1 MVNDRLDY
9 QAASIIQYMSSLL
22 SLPPE
27 IFDAVLEDVSGRDLI
42 NLRLVCRHTRALSSH
57 RFGLECL
64 KDLSFI
70 WTPYSLQG
78 LLDLSKHPFGR
89 YVKRLSLATNFIY
102 AEKLT
107 EDPDEQREARSK
119 GIFEQWDE
127 RNKLLVQ
134 ALKNLQKLDIQPILG
149 VFDVPWN
156 LLDVR
161 NDSTTDVRRYGYGYE
176 KFYGAT
182 RSDGLYKESIG
193 TEPRPPFVHAI
204 EYVLKAAQK
213 AQLPVR
219 AFHIHRETGTQ
230 HKQDELRILQQQYL
244 ISKPGKL
251 RPDFEITVTVLFFE
265 AKNEPGFTSKVFIN
279 TKRLRY
285 EYCTLL
291 LEGVAGSTQSR
302 ANFDWYG
309 TSLHPPISPGSSRPG
324 DMDHC
329 FREISITFCDASL
342 DFLREFLLSQA
353 RTLRVLHLEH
363 ITMRNFDD
371 DADEVLEFFR
381 ILKNSL
387 SLKYLRMARLS
398 SKDDRSRL
406 IGGHDDTWTS
416 REEIQEGLQMY
427 IEREENDEHSVDE
440 EWNDDDEGEW
450 ISVHHSE
457 NEDEEEVW
465 PGTSQNEDEAT
476 TEQPDAGG
484 EESSGA

>member
-1 MVNDRLDY
+1 MP
-9 QAASIIQYMSSLL
+9 SLL

-27 IFDAVLEDVSGRDLI
+27 IFDSVLDDVSGRDLI
-42 NLRLVCRHTRALSSH
+42 NLRLVCRQISALSSN

-78 LLDLSKHPFGR
+78 FLDLSKHPLGR
-89 YVKRLSLATNFIY
+89 YVKHLSFATNFVY
-102 AEKLT
+102 ADKLT
-107 EDPDEQREARSK
+107 ENPDEQREARLKNLS
-119 GIFEQWDE
+119 EQWDE
-127 RNKLLVQ
+127 RNELVVQ
-134 ALKNLQKLDIQPILG
+134 ALKNLQKLDVQPTLG

-156 LLDVR
+156 LLNVR
-161 NDSTTDVRRYGYGYE
+161 NDSTTDGRRYGYGYE

-182 RSDGLYKESIG
+182 RLSGLYKESIRK
-193 TEPRPPFVHAI
+193 EPRPPSVHAI
-204 EYVLKAAQK
+204 EYVLKAAQQ

-219 AFHIHRETGTQ
+219 AFRIHRETGTQ

-251 RPDFEITVTVLFFE
+251 RPDFEITATVFFLE
-265 AKNEPGFTSKVFIN
+265 AENESGFTSKISID

-285 EYCTLL
+285 EYCTCLS
-291 LEGVAGSTQSR
+291 EGVAETTQSR

-309 TSLHPPISPGSSRPG
+309 TSLHPPIDPGPPRPG
-324 DMDHC
+324 HMDHC
-329 FREISITFCDASL
+329 FQEIIITFCDASL
-342 DFLREFLLSQA
+342 DSLRDFLLSQA
-353 RTLRVLHLEH
+353 RTLRVLHLEQ
-363 ITMRNFDD
+363 ITMRNLDD
-371 DADEVLEFFR
+371 DSDEVLEFLR
-381 ILKNSL
+381 LLKNDL
-387 SLKYLRMARLS
+387 SLEYLQMARLS

-416 REEIQEGLQMY
+416 REQIQEGLQMY

-465 PGTSQNEDEAT
+465 PGDSWNEGRGT
-476 TEQPDAGG
+476 TEQPGAEEGAGS
-484 EESSGA
+484 EA

>member
-1 MVNDRLDY
+1 
-9 QAASIIQYMSSLL
+9 MSSLS

-27 IFDAVLEDVSGRDLI
+27 IFNAVLDGLSGRDAM
-42 NLRLVCRHTRALSSH
+42 NLRLVCRHTSVLSSH
-57 RFGLECL
+57 KFGLECL
-64 KDLSFI
+64 ADLSFI

-78 LLDLSKHPFGR
+78 LLDLSKHSFGR
-89 YVKRLSLATNFIY
+89 YVKRLSFATNFVH

-107 EDPDEQREARSK
+107 EHPDEQREARIK
-119 GIFEQWDE
+119 GVIEQWDE
-127 RNKLLVQ
+127 RNELLVQ
-134 ALKNLQKLDIQPILG
+134 ALKNFQKLNVHPVLG

-161 NDSTTDVRRYGYGYE
+161 NDSTTDARRYGYGYE

-182 RSDGLYKESIG
+182 RSDGWYKQSIG

-204 EYVLKAAQK
+204 EYVLKAAQQ

-230 HKQDELRILQQQYL
+230 HKQDELQVLREQYL
-244 ISKPGKL
+244 ISRPGEL
-251 RPDFEITVTVLFFE
+251 RPDFEVTATVLFFE
-265 AKNEPGFTSKVFIN
+265 AKNEPGFMSKVFIY
-279 TKRLRY
+279 TKRRRY
-285 EYCTLL
+285 EYCTLP
-291 LEGVAGSTQSR
+291 LEGTAGPTQSR

-309 TSLHPPISPGSSRPG
+309 TSLHPPSRPGPPRPG

-342 DFLREFLLSQA
+342 DSLKGFLLSQ
-353 RTLRVLHLEH
+353 RKTLRVLHLEH
-363 ITMRNFDD
+363 ITMLYFND
-371 DADEVLEFFR
+371 DADEVVDFFAM
-381 ILKNSL
+381 LKNNL
-387 SLKYLRMARLS
+387 SLEYLKMARLS

-416 REEIQEGLQMY
+416 REEIREGLQMY

-440 EWNDDDEGEW
+440 DWNDDDEGEW

-476 TEQPDAGG
+476 TEQADPG
-484 EESSGA
+484 EEEGSGA